1 MMADR
6 ASIMAAAAT
15 TTEIKEAECSNFFLS
30 EATAVLVAFSGQMI
44 ALSVCGGPVVTVVS
58 SAVESVITCNNLISM
73 HIII

>member
-30 EATAVLVAFSGQMI
+30 EATAVLVVFSGQMI
-44 ALSVCGGPVVTVVS
+44 ALSVCGGPVVTVVVS
-58 SAVESVITCNNLISM
+58 SAVESVITYNNLIS
-73 HIII
+73 III